1 MKELTLQELK
11 EIEFGI
17 LKKFDAFCK
26 ENNIKYYFAY
36 GTLLGAIRYK
46 KFIPW
51 DDDVDVLVP
60 REDYNRLISLY
71 KDSEQYRL
79 FAFEKNKNYLYP
91 FAKLCDMTT
100 LKDEHGYN
108 NGIKLGVDIDIFPM
122 DHWDDDI
129 NKAKREATRIKRNMF
144 GLALSKLNKPDSKS
158 FIKKIAKGMLMIPC
172 KFLGS
177 KYFINRINKL
187 SIRPEQNE
195 SRYIGTKSWCVYGE
209 RNIIP
214 ARAFADSVEIEFEG
228 EMFPAPVGY
237 DEYLTCL
244 YGDYLPEPPKE
255 KQKTHHAFKA
265 YRI

>member
-1 MKELTLQELK
+1 
-11 EIEFGI
+11 
-17 LKKFDAFCK
+17 
-26 ENNIKYYFAY
+26 
-36 GTLLGAIRYK
+36 
-46 KFIPW
+46 
-51 DDDVDVLVP
+51 
-60 REDYNRLISLY
+60 
-71 KDSEQYRL
+71 
-79 FAFEKNKNYLYP
+79 
-91 FAKLCDMTT
+91 
-100 LKDEHGYN
+100 
-108 NGIKLGVDIDIFPM
+108 
-122 DHWDDDI
+122 
-129 NKAKREATRIKRNMF
+129 
-144 GLALSKLNKPDSKS
+144 
-158 FIKKIAKGMLMIPC
+158 MLMILC
-172 KFLGS
+172 KMLGS

-214 ARAFADSVEIEFEG
+214 ARAFAGSVEIEFEG